1 MRVQL
6 QRLLQLLLVGELFFS
21 KPQRSE
27 IVFSTRSRYFSTMGN
42 LHSIWAVQY
51 YATEYESRFDP
62 TKYGPVRQERDDPD
76 DAMTPMAIAAKKGED
91 ALFDL
96 FKNWNDG
103 QLLTTK
109 VKLAKLYFLMGNE
122 KVDGETEDGTSAF
135 TDLLYSIPEQE
146 KKKVKLV

>member
-1 MRVQL
+1 M
-6 QRLLQLLLVGELFFS
+6 
-21 KPQRSE
+21 
-27 IVFSTRSRYFSTMGN
+27 
-42 LHSIWAVQY
+42 
-51 YATEYESRFDP
+51 
-62 TKYGPVRQERDDPD
+62 YGPVRQEADDPD

-96 FKNWNDG
+96 FKNWKDG

-122 KVDGETEDGTSAF
+122 KVDGETEEGTSAF
-135 TDLLYSIPEQE
+135 TDLLYSIPEEE

>member
-1 MRVQL
+1 M
-6 QRLLQLLLVGELFFS
+6 
-21 KPQRSE
+21 
-27 IVFSTRSRYFSTMGN
+27 
-42 LHSIWAVQY
+42 
-51 YATEYESRFDP
+51 
-62 TKYGPVRQERDDPD
+62 YGPVRQEADDPD

-122 KVDGETEDGTSAF
+122 KVEVETEEGTSAF
-135 TDLLYSIPEQE
+135 TDLLYSIPEEE